1 MYNINVSC
9 YYYYCYVS
17 RKLFPREQRC
27 NIIEKECLTVKRAA
41 ETLWHYLPGNEF
53 TLVTDHYSLLQMNQ
67 MKDRNTRITQQY
79 LYFTVSEFKKQ
90 TNKKVAR
97 YKSKDREAWHVK
109 RDCLW
114 QDMGRK
120 ANFL

>member
-1 MYNINVSC
+1 MRSQLTGSRPLLEGEKSKDHPVCNINVSC

-27 NIIEKECLTVKRAA
+27 NIIEKECLTVKWAA

-67 MKDRNTRITQQY
+67 MKDRNTRIIQQY
-79 LYFTVSEFKKQ
+79 LYFTVF
-90 TNKKVAR
+90 
-97 YKSKDREAWHVK
+97 
-109 RDCLW
+109 
-114 QDMGRK
+114 
-120 ANFL
+120 